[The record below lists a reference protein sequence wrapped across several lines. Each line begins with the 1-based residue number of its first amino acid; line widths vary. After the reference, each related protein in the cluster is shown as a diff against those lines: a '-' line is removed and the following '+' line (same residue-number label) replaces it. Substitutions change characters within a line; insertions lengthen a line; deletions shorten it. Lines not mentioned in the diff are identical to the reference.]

1 MKKIV
6 SVLFAILMVVF
17 ATIPAFAA
25 EDSVESPV
33 ATTAPAT
40 TFKYEVD
47 VIPSEGGD
55 GSYEFTT
62 DIDEDGE
69 QHVHI
74 IPKPNPGYT
83 FDHWEIDGSYK
94 TDNKLTDSEMDL
106 IISGDIKV
114 TPYYKKSGSSTV
126 ETGTVN
132 RDVNKTSPQTGAND
146 VLPYA
151 IIMLSIAACGASVV
165 MLVRTNK
172 SK

>member
-6 SVLFAILMVVF
+6 SVLFAVLMVAF

-25 EDSVESPV
+25 ENSVVSPV

-40 TFKYEVD
+40 TFRFEVD
-47 VIPSEGGD
+47 VIPTEGGD

-62 DIDEDGE
+62 EIDENGN

-83 FDHWEIDGSYK
+83 FDHWEIDGPY
-94 TDNKLTDSEMDL
+94 TTEDKLTDSEMDL
-106 IISGDIKV
+106 IITGDITV
-114 TPYYKKSGSSTV
+114 TPYYKKTGSSTV

-132 RDVNKTSPQTGAND
+132 EDGNKTSPQTGTND

-151 IIMLSIAACGASVV
+151 VIMLSVVACGAAVV

>member
-6 SVLFAILMVVF
+6 SVLFAILMVAF
-17 ATIPAFAA
+17 AAIPALAA

-62 DIDEDGE
+62 DIDEDGN

-83 FDHWEIDGSYK
+83 FDHWEIEGSYK
-94 TDNKLTDSEMDL
+94 TENKLTDSEMDL

-114 TPYYKKSGSSTV
+114 TPYYKKAGSSTV

-132 RDVNKTSPQTGAND
+132 RDVNKTSPQTGTND

>member
-6 SVLFAILMVVF
+6 SVLFAILMVAF

-25 EDSVESPV
+25 ESPV

-62 DIDEDGE
+62 DIDENGE

-83 FDHWEIDGSYK
+83 FDHWEIDGPYK
-94 TDNKLTDSEMDL
+94 TDDKLTDPEMDL
-106 IISGDIKV
+106 VITGDIDV
-114 TPYYKKSGSSTV
+114 TPYYKKKGTSTV

-151 IIMLSIAACGASVV
+151 VIMLSIAACGAAVV

-172 SK
+172 RK

>member
-62 DIDEDGE
+62 DIDENGE

-106 IISGDIKV
+106 IISGDITV

-132 RDVNKTSPQTGAND
+132 RDVNKTSPQTGTND

>member
-6 SVLFAILMVVF
+6 SVLFAVLMVAF

-25 EDSVESPV
+25 EDSVNSPV

-40 TFKYEVD
+40 TFKQEVD
-47 VIPSEGGD
+47 VIPTEGGD

-62 DIDEDGE
+62 DIDENGE

-74 IPKPNPGYT
+74 IPKPNPGYV
-83 FDHWEIDGSYK
+83 FDHWEIDGSYTT
-94 TDNKLTDSEMDL
+94 TDKLTDTEMDL

-114 TPYYKKSGSSTV
+114 TPYYKKAGSSTV

-132 RDVNKTSPQTGAND
+132 KDINKTSPQTGTND

-151 IIMLSIAACGASVV
+151 VIMLSIAACGASVV

>member
-6 SVLFAILMVVF
+6 SVLFAILMVAF

-25 EDSVESPV
+25 EDSVNSPV

-62 DIDEDGE
+62 DIDENGE

-83 FDHWEIDGSYK
+83 FDHWEIDGPYK

-106 IISGDIKV
+106 IITDDIKV

-132 RDVNKTSPQTGAND
+132 KDINKTSPQTGTND

-151 IIMLSIAACGASVV
+151 VIMLSIAACGASVV

>member
-6 SVLFAILMVVF
+6 SVLFAILMVAF
-17 ATIPAFAA
+17 ATVPAFAA
-25 EDSVESPV
+25 ENSVNSPV

-47 VIPSEGGD
+47 IIPSEGGD

-62 DIDEDGE
+62 DIDEDGN

-74 IPKPNPGYT
+74 VPKPNPGYE
-83 FDHWEIDGSYK
+83 FDHWEIDGPYT
-94 TDNKLTDSEMDL
+94 TDDKLTDAEMDI
-106 IISGDIKV
+106 IISGDVTI
-114 TPYYKKSGSSTV
+114 TPYFKKPGSTV
-126 ETGTVN
+126 ATGTVS
-132 RDVNKTSPQTGAND
+132 RDNSTTSPQTGAND

-151 IIMLSIAACGASVV
+151 VIMLSIAACGAAVV

>member
-62 DIDEDGE
+62 DIDENGE

-132 RDVNKTSPQTGAND
+132 RDVNKTSPQTGTND

>member
-6 SVLFAILMVVF
+6 SVLFAILMVAF
-17 ATIPAFAA
+17 ATIPAFA
-25 EDSVESPV
+25 VESPV

-47 VIPSEGGD
+47 VIPTEGGD
-55 GSYEFTT
+55 GSYE
-62 DIDEDGE
+62 
-69 QHVHI
+69 
-74 IPKPNPGYT
+74 
-83 FDHWEIDGSYK
+83 YK
-94 TDNKLTDSEMDL
+94 TDDKLTDPEMDL
-106 IISGDIKV
+106 IITGDIDV
-114 TPYYKKSGSSTV
+114 TPYYKKSDTSIV

-151 IIMLSIAACGASVV
+151 VIMLSITACGAAVV